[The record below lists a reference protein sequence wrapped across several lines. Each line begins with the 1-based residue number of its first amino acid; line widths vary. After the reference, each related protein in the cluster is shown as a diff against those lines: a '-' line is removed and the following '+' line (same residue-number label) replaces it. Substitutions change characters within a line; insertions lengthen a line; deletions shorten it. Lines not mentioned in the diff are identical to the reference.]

1 MPSFH
6 FSVAGAAEDVTEL
19 VGAFGKFVRD
29 HGHHGITYADV
40 ASAQFA
46 GDPRDI
52 PALDADPNAPLEAT
66 PAVAEP
72 EDAAPATDDTR
83 DSDVSRETAAPG
95 PPRVY
100 SGVADTRDDLP
111 VTVVSDGTETA
122 GNVDITS
129 PDGLSTSTAARPPV
143 TLDPHD
149 PGPVPEKP

>member
-1 MPSFH
+1 MADWSLIAKGALEDA
-6 FSVAGAAEDVTEL
+6 AGLAEDL
-19 VGAFGKFVRD
+19 GHLFRKHGA
-29 HGHHGITYADV
+29 HAV
-40 ASAQFA
+40 ALSTDQFQ

-52 PALDADPNAPLEAT
+52 PAQEADPNAPIEAT

-72 EDAAPATDDTR
+72 GDAAPATDDTR

-111 VTVVSDGTETA
+111 
-122 GNVDITS
+122 
-129 PDGLSTSTAARPPV
+129 AA
-143 TLDPHD
+143 DDDEHD